1 MTTPIDHKA
10 AKEIAEFILSGY
22 DPGSEYDL
30 AQAYLDLTAKVELME
45 AALSF
50 YADHCVWG
58 NSCAAIDPCDT
69 YTCDLGVLRGGK
81 RAREVLERVKG
92 K

>member
-1 MTTPIDHKA
+1 MSEVCHKA
-10 AKEIAEFILSGY
+10 AREWAELFAY
-22 DPGSEYDL
+22 REYASTTFRNL
-30 AQAYLDLTAKVELME
+30 ARAYLELSEQNKELVECIE
-45 AALSF
+45 F

-81 RAREVLERVKG
+81 RAREVLERVRG
-92 K
+92 